1 MKQNTFMS
9 TLALVAIAFL
19 TACGSDELPADPSFD
34 QDIKT
39 ELVDKSQLPEWLAD
53 YVSYLEYVPE
63 GQELPTEKP
72 GIYRFEWNG
81 QTYYELYSP
90 SQTMMHDNLFSSNG
104 TPVRLVEDDYKS
116 LTDNAHD
123 WTIVYLLQPSHQPLQ
138 NHAYP
143 AEVHEYDSFFEKA
156 MSSPRFFKFDM
167 FKFKEYLYAINS
179 EEQFESEKA
188 SFAILYWPK
197 IDFSKYTLVIG
208 RVNALR
214 HTSLKRQEIMTG
226 SEGSI
231 LRLYYERNL
240 KMGEFFKED
249 TIEIR
254 PFWAFYPKI
263 QDKKLNLEVI
273 ANNRPYGNI
282 TKEVIISDPVF
293 GENWEPIRRKLP
305 FRISKEIFE
314 YYVHGKN
321 WVKKGIGE
329 ILPDGRVRD
338 LHGKI
343 IGGSLGG
350 FIFGDNQVIEYGY
363 SDAIPGNYQTEFQ
376 FDYDENTNK
385 LQIGDITYYLLSID
399 EDEMVLVLEYKTSTR
414 VIYRMMI
421 FNVSDKKMIQVCS
434 TTSESCMNSRTFW
447 N

>member
-1 MKQNTFMS
+1 MKQNTFKS
-9 TLALVAIAFL
+9 TLALVAIAIL

-53 YVSYLEYVPE
+53 YVSYLEYVPD
-63 GQELPTEKP
+63 GQELPTEKS

-167 FKFKEYLYAINS
+167 FKFKEYLYTINS

-240 KMGEFFKED
+240 KMGEFFEED

-254 PFWAFYPKI
+254 PFWALYPKI
-263 QDKKLNLEVI
+263 QDKKLNIEVI

-282 TKEVIISDPVF
+282 TKEVVISDPMF
-293 GENWEPIRRKLP
+293 GENWEPIGGKLP
-305 FRISKEIFE
+305 FLISKEIFE
-314 YYVHGKN
+314 YYVYGKH
-321 WVKKGIGE
+321 WVNTEVGE
-329 ILPDGRVRD
+329 ILPDGRVYERRMT
-338 LHGKI
+338 
-343 IGGSLGG
+343 GGSLGY
-350 FIFGDNQVIEYGY
+350 IFEDNHVIQYGY
-363 SDAIPGNYQTEFQ
+363 SDGLQENYQIEFQ

-385 LQIGDITYYLLSID
+385 LQIGDETYYLLSID
-399 EDEMVLVLEYKTSTR
+399 EDEMTLVFEHKTSKR
-414 VIYRMMI
+414 IIYWMMI
-421 FNVSDKKMIQVCS
+421 FNVSD
-434 TTSESCMNSRTFW
+434 
-447 N
+447 

>member
-1 MKQNTFMS
+1 MKQNTFKS

-63 GQELPTEKP
+63 GQELPTEKS

-143 AEVHEYDSFFEKA
+143 AEVHEYDSFFERA

-254 PFWAFYPKI
+254 PFWALYPKI
-263 QDKKLNLEVI
+263 QDKKLNIEVI

-282 TKEVIISDPVF
+282 TKEVVISDPMF
-293 GENWEPIRRKLP
+293 GENWEPIGGKLP
-305 FRISKEIFE
+305 FLISKEIFE
-314 YYVHGKN
+314 YYVYGKH
-321 WVKKGIGE
+321 WVNTEVGE
-329 ILPDGRVRD
+329 ILPDGRVYERRMT
-338 LHGKI
+338 
-343 IGGSLGG
+343 GGSLGY
-350 FIFGDNQVIEYGY
+350 IFEDNHVIQYGY
-363 SDAIPGNYQTEFQ
+363 SDGLQENYQIEFQ

-385 LQIGDITYYLLSID
+385 LQIGDETYYLLSID
-399 EDEMVLVLEYKTSTR
+399 EDEMTLVFEHKASKR
-414 VIYRMMI
+414 IIYWMMI
-421 FNVSDKKMIQVCS
+421 FNVSDKKKNQVCS

>member
-1 MKQNTFMS
+1 MKQDTFMII
-9 TLALVAIAFL
+9 LALVAIAFL
-19 TACGSDELPADPSFD
+19 TACGSNELPADPSFD

-39 ELVDKSQLPEWLAD
+39 ELVDKSQLPGWLAD

-63 GQELPTEKP
+63 GLELPTEKS

-143 AEVHEYDSFFEKA
+143 AEVHEYDSFFERA
-156 MSSPRFFKFDM
+156 MSSPRDFRFDKFKFN
-167 FKFKEYLYAINS
+167 EYLYTINS

-208 RVNALR
+208 RVRALW
-214 HTSLKRQEIMTG
+214 HAPLKRQEIMTG

-273 ANNRPYGNI
+273 ANNRPYGDI

-321 WVKKGIGE
+321 WVKTEIGE
-329 ILPDGRVRD
+329 ILPDGRVYERRMT
-338 LHGKI
+338 
-343 IGGSLGG
+343 GGSLGY
-350 FIFGDNQVIEYGY
+350 IFEDNHVIQYGY
-363 SDAIPGNYQTEFQ
+363 SDGLQENYQIEFQ

-385 LQIGDITYYLLSID
+385 LQIGDETYYLLSID
-399 EDEMVLVLEYKTSTR
+399 EDEMTLVFEHKTSKR
-414 VIYRMMI
+414 IIYWMMI
-421 FNVSDKKMIQVCS
+421 FNVSD
-434 TTSESCMNSRTFW
+434 
-447 N
+447 

>member
-1 MKQNTFMS
+1 MKHLKSYLPILTLS
-9 TLALVAIAFL
+9 ATLAL

-63 GQELPTEKP
+63 GQELPTEKS

-143 AEVHEYDSFFEKA
+143 AEVHEYDSFFERA

-179 EEQFESEKA
+179 EEQFESEKT

-240 KMGEFFKED
+240 KMGEFFEED

-254 PFWAFYPKI
+254 PFWALYPKI
-263 QDKKLNLEVI
+263 QDKKLNIEVI

-282 TKEVIISDPVF
+282 TKEVVISDPMF
-293 GENWEPIRRKLP
+293 GENWEPIGGKLP
-305 FRISKEIFE
+305 FLISKEIFE
-314 YYVHGKN
+314 YYVYGKH
-321 WVKKGIGE
+321 WVNTEVGE
-329 ILPDGRVRD
+329 ILPDGRVYERRMT
-338 LHGKI
+338 
-343 IGGSLGG
+343 GGSLGY
-350 FIFGDNQVIEYGY
+350 IFEDNHVIQYGY
-363 SDAIPGNYQTEFQ
+363 SDGLQENYQIEFQ

-385 LQIGDITYYLLSID
+385 LQIGDETYYLLSID
-399 EDEMVLVLEYKTSTR
+399 EDEMTLVFEHKTSKR
-414 VIYRMMI
+414 IIYWMMI
-421 FNVSDKKMIQVCS
+421 FNVSDKKKNHVSS

>member
-1 MKQNTFMS
+1 MKQNTFKS
-9 TLALVAIAFL
+9 TLALVAIAIL

-63 GQELPTEKP
+63 GQEIPTEKS

-143 AEVHEYDSFFEKA
+143 AEVHEYDSFFERA

-240 KMGEFFKED
+240 KMGEFFEED

-254 PFWAFYPKI
+254 PFWALYPKI
-263 QDKKLNLEVI
+263 QDKKLNIEVI

-282 TKEVIISDPVF
+282 TKEVVISDPMF
-293 GENWEPIRRKLP
+293 GENWEPIGGKLP
-305 FRISKEIFE
+305 FLISKEIFE
-314 YYVHGKN
+314 YYVYGKH
-321 WVKKGIGE
+321 WVNTEVGE
-329 ILPDGRVRD
+329 ILPDGRVYERRMT
-338 LHGKI
+338 
-343 IGGSLGG
+343 GGSLGY
-350 FIFGDNQVIEYGY
+350 IFEDNHVIQYGY
-363 SDAIPGNYQTEFQ
+363 SDGLQENYQIEFQ

-385 LQIGDITYYLLSID
+385 LQIGDETYYLLSID
-399 EDEMVLVLEYKTSTR
+399 EDEMTLVFEHKTSKR
-414 VIYRMMI
+414 IIYWMMI
-421 FNVSDKKMIQVCS
+421 FNVSDKKKNHVSS

>member
-9 TLALVAIAFL
+9 TLALVAIAIL

-63 GQELPTEKP
+63 GQELPTEKS

-143 AEVHEYDSFFEKA
+143 AEVHEYDSFFERA

-240 KMGEFFKED
+240 KMGEFFEED

-254 PFWAFYPKI
+254 PFWALYPKI
-263 QDKKLNLEVI
+263 QDKKLNIEVI

-282 TKEVIISDPVF
+282 TKEVVISDPMF
-293 GENWEPIRRKLP
+293 GENWEPIGGKLP
-305 FRISKEIFE
+305 FLISKEIFE
-314 YYVHGKN
+314 YYVYGKH
-321 WVKKGIGE
+321 WVNTEVGE
-329 ILPDGRVRD
+329 ILPDGRVYERRMT
-338 LHGKI
+338 
-343 IGGSLGG
+343 GGSLGY
-350 FIFGDNQVIEYGY
+350 IFEDNHVIQYGY
-363 SDAIPGNYQTEFQ
+363 SDGLQENYQIEFQ

-385 LQIGDITYYLLSID
+385 LQIGDETYYLLSID
-399 EDEMVLVLEYKTSTR
+399 EDEMTLVFEHKTSKR
-414 VIYRMMI
+414 IIYWMMI
-421 FNVSDKKMIQVCS
+421 FNVSDKKKIQVCS
-434 TTSESCMNSRTFW
+434 TTSESCINSRTFW

>member
-9 TLALVAIAFL
+9 TLALVAIAIL
-19 TACGSDELPADPSFD
+19 AACGSDELPADPSFD

-63 GQELPTEKP
+63 GQEIPTEKS

-240 KMGEFFKED
+240 KMGEFFEED

-254 PFWAFYPKI
+254 PFWALYPKI
-263 QDKKLNLEVI
+263 QDKKLNIEVI

-282 TKEVIISDPVF
+282 TKEVVISDPMF
-293 GENWEPIRRKLP
+293 GENWEPIGGKLP
-305 FRISKEIFE
+305 FLISKEIFE
-314 YYVHGKN
+314 YYVYGKH
-321 WVKKGIGE
+321 WVNTEVGE
-329 ILPDGRVRD
+329 ILPDGRVYERRMT
-338 LHGKI
+338 
-343 IGGSLGG
+343 GGSLGY
-350 FIFGDNQVIEYGY
+350 IFEDNHVIQYGY
-363 SDAIPGNYQTEFQ
+363 SDGLQENYQIEFQ

-385 LQIGDITYYLLSID
+385 LQIGDETYYLLSID
-399 EDEMVLVLEYKTSTR
+399 EDEMTLVFEHKTSKR
-414 VIYRMMI
+414 IIYWMMI

>member
-1 MKQNTFMS
+1 MKQNTFKS
-9 TLALVAIAFL
+9 TLALVAIAIL

-63 GQELPTEKP
+63 GQELPTEKS

-156 MSSPRFFKFDM
+156 MSSPRDFKFDM

-314 YYVHGKN
+314 YYVHGTSGADLH
-321 WVKKGIGE
+321 WYGQIPQGH
-329 ILPDGRVRD
+329 RD
-338 LHGKI
+338 LR
-343 IGGSLGG
+343 
-350 FIFGDNQVIEYGY
+350 
-363 SDAIPGNYQTEFQ
+363 
-376 FDYDENTNK
+376 EN
-385 LQIGDITYYLLSID
+385 LCQYP
-399 EDEMVLVLEYKTSTR
+399 
-414 VIYRMMI
+414 
-421 FNVSDKKMIQVCS
+421 
-434 TTSESCMNSRTFW
+434 
-447 N
+447 

>member
-1 MKQNTFMS
+1 MKQNTFKS
-9 TLALVAIAFL
+9 TLALVAIAIL

-63 GQELPTEKP
+63 GQELPTEKS

-167 FKFKEYLYAINS
+167 FKFKEYLYTINS

-240 KMGEFFKED
+240 KMGEFFEED

-254 PFWAFYPKI
+254 PFWALYPKI
-263 QDKKLNLEVI
+263 QDKKLNIEVI

-282 TKEVIISDPVF
+282 TKEVVISDPMF
-293 GENWEPIRRKLP
+293 GENWEPIGGKLP
-305 FRISKEIFE
+305 FLISKEIFE
-314 YYVHGKN
+314 YYVYGKH
-321 WVKKGIGE
+321 WVNTEVGE
-329 ILPDGRVRD
+329 ILPDGRVYERRMT
-338 LHGKI
+338 
-343 IGGSLGG
+343 GGSLGY
-350 FIFGDNQVIEYGY
+350 IFEDNHVIQYGY
-363 SDAIPGNYQTEFQ
+363 SDGLQENYQIEFQ

-385 LQIGDITYYLLSID
+385 LQIGDETYYLLSID
-399 EDEMVLVLEYKTSTR
+399 EDEMTLVFEHKTSKR
-414 VIYRMMI
+414 IIYWMMI
-421 FNVSDKKMIQVCS
+421 FNVSD
-434 TTSESCMNSRTFW
+434 
-447 N
+447 

>member
-9 TLALVAIAFL
+9 TLALVAIFAF
-19 TACGSDELPADPSFD
+19 TACSSDELPADPSFD

-63 GQELPTEKP
+63 GQELPTEKS

-167 FKFKEYLYAINS
+167 FKFKEYLYTINS

-240 KMGEFFKED
+240 KMGEFFEED

-254 PFWAFYPKI
+254 PFWALYPKI
-263 QDKKLNLEVI
+263 QDKKLNIEVI

-282 TKEVIISDPVF
+282 TKEVVISDPMF
-293 GENWEPIRRKLP
+293 GENWEPIGGKLP
-305 FRISKEIFE
+305 FLISKEIFE
-314 YYVHGKN
+314 YYVYGKH
-321 WVKKGIGE
+321 WVNTEVGE
-329 ILPDGRVRD
+329 ILPDGRVYERRMT
-338 LHGKI
+338 
-343 IGGSLGG
+343 GGSLGY
-350 FIFGDNQVIEYGY
+350 IFEDNHVIQYGY
-363 SDAIPGNYQTEFQ
+363 SDGLQENYQIEFQ

-385 LQIGDITYYLLSID
+385 LQIGDETYYLLSID
-399 EDEMVLVLEYKTSTR
+399 EDEMTLVFEHKTSKR
-414 VIYRMMI
+414 IIYWMMI
-421 FNVSDKKMIQVCS
+421 FNVSDKKKIQVCS
-434 TTSESCMNSRTFW
+434 TTSESCINSRTFW

>member
-1 MKQNTFMS
+1 MKQNTFKS
-9 TLALVAIAFL
+9 TLALVAIFAF

-63 GQELPTEKP
+63 GQELPTEKS

-143 AEVHEYDSFFEKA
+143 AEVHEYDSFFERA
-156 MSSPRFFKFDM
+156 MSSPRDFKFDM

-240 KMGEFFKED
+240 KMGEFFEED

-254 PFWAFYPKI
+254 PFWALYPKI
-263 QDKKLNLEVI
+263 QDKKLNIEVI

-282 TKEVIISDPVF
+282 TKEVVISDPMF
-293 GENWEPIRRKLP
+293 GENWEPIGGKLP
-305 FRISKEIFE
+305 FLISKEIFE
-314 YYVHGKN
+314 YYVYGKH
-321 WVKKGIGE
+321 WVNTEVGE
-329 ILPDGRVRD
+329 ILPDGRVYERRMT
-338 LHGKI
+338 
-343 IGGSLGG
+343 GGSLGY
-350 FIFGDNQVIEYGY
+350 IFEDNHVIQYGY
-363 SDAIPGNYQTEFQ
+363 SDGLQENYQIEFQ

-385 LQIGDITYYLLSID
+385 LQIGDETYYLLSID
-399 EDEMVLVLEYKTSTR
+399 EDEMTLVFEHKTSKR
-414 VIYRMMI
+414 IIYWMMI
-421 FNVSDKKMIQVCS
+421 FNVSD
-434 TTSESCMNSRTFW
+434 
-447 N
+447 

>member
-1 MKQNTFMS
+1 MKQNTFKS
-9 TLALVAIAFL
+9 TLALVAIFAF

-63 GQELPTEKP
+63 GQELPTEKS

-167 FKFKEYLYAINS
+167 FKFKEYLYTINS

-240 KMGEFFKED
+240 KMGEFFEED

-254 PFWAFYPKI
+254 PFWALYPKI
-263 QDKKLNLEVI
+263 QDKKLNIEVI

-282 TKEVIISDPVF
+282 TKEVVISDPMF
-293 GENWEPIRRKLP
+293 GENWEPIGGKLP
-305 FRISKEIFE
+305 FLISKEIFE
-314 YYVHGKN
+314 YYVYGKH
-321 WVKKGIGE
+321 WVNTEVGE
-329 ILPDGRVRD
+329 ILPDGRVYERRMT
-338 LHGKI
+338 
-343 IGGSLGG
+343 GGSLGY
-350 FIFGDNQVIEYGY
+350 IFEDNHVIQYGY
-363 SDAIPGNYQTEFQ
+363 SDGLQENYQIEFQ

-385 LQIGDITYYLLSID
+385 LQIGDETYYLLSID
-399 EDEMVLVLEYKTSTR
+399 EDEMTLVFEHKTSKR
-414 VIYRMMI
+414 IIYWMMI
-421 FNVSDKKMIQVCS
+421 FNVSD
-434 TTSESCMNSRTFW
+434 
-447 N
+447 

>member
-9 TLALVAIAFL
+9 TLALVAIFAL
-19 TACGSDELPADPSFD
+19 TACSSDELPADPSFD

-39 ELVDKSQLPEWLAD
+39 ELVDKSQLPEWVAD

-63 GQELPTEKP
+63 GQELPTEKS

-167 FKFKEYLYAINS
+167 FKFKEYLYTINS

-240 KMGEFFKED
+240 KMGEFFEED

-254 PFWAFYPKI
+254 PFWALYPKI
-263 QDKKLNLEVI
+263 QDKKLNI
-273 ANNRPYGNI
+273 
-282 TKEVIISDPVF
+282 
-293 GENWEPIRRKLP
+293 
-305 FRISKEIFE
+305 
-314 YYVHGKN
+314 
-321 WVKKGIGE
+321 
-329 ILPDGRVRD
+329 
-338 LHGKI
+338 
-343 IGGSLGG
+343 
-350 FIFGDNQVIEYGY
+350 
-363 SDAIPGNYQTEFQ
+363 
-376 FDYDENTNK
+376 
-385 LQIGDITYYLLSID
+385 
-399 EDEMVLVLEYKTSTR
+399 
-414 VIYRMMI
+414 
-421 FNVSDKKMIQVCS
+421 
-434 TTSESCMNSRTFW
+434 
-447 N
+447 

>member
-9 TLALVAIAFL
+9 TLALVAIAIL

-39 ELVDKSQLPEWLAD
+39 ELVEKSQLPGWLAD

-63 GQELPTEKP
+63 GQELPTEKS

-167 FKFKEYLYAINS
+167 FKFKEYLYTINS

-240 KMGEFFKED
+240 KMGEFFEED

-254 PFWAFYPKI
+254 PFWALYPKI
-263 QDKKLNLEVI
+263 QDKKLNIEVI

-282 TKEVIISDPVF
+282 TKEVVISDPMF
-293 GENWEPIRRKLP
+293 GENWEPIGGKLP
-305 FRISKEIFE
+305 FLISKEIFE
-314 YYVHGKN
+314 YYVYGKH
-321 WVKKGIGE
+321 WVNTEVGE
-329 ILPDGRVRD
+329 ILPDGRVYERRMT
-338 LHGKI
+338 
-343 IGGSLGG
+343 GGSLGY
-350 FIFGDNQVIEYGY
+350 IFEDNHVIQYGY
-363 SDAIPGNYQTEFQ
+363 SDGLQENYQTEFQ

-385 LQIGDITYYLLSID
+385 LQIGDETYYLLSID
-399 EDEMVLVLEYKTSTR
+399 EDEMTLVFEHKTSKR
-414 VIYRMMI
+414 IIYWMMI
-421 FNVSDKKMIQVCS
+421 FNVSD
-434 TTSESCMNSRTFW
+434 
-447 N
+447 

>member
-9 TLALVAIAFL
+9 ILALVAIAFL
-19 TACGSDELPADPSFD
+19 TACGSNELPADPSFD

-39 ELVDKSQLPEWLAD
+39 ELVDKSQLPGWLAD

-63 GQELPTEKP
+63 GLELPTEKS

-143 AEVHEYDSFFEKA
+143 AEVHEYDSFFERA
-156 MSSPRFFKFDM
+156 MSSPRDFRFDKFKFN
-167 FKFKEYLYAINS
+167 EYLYTINS

-208 RVNALR
+208 RVRALW
-214 HTSLKRQEIMTG
+214 HAPLKRQEIMTG

-273 ANNRPYGNI
+273 ANNRPYGDI

-321 WVKKGIGE
+321 WVKTEIGE
-329 ILPDGRVRD
+329 ILPDGRVYERRMT
-338 LHGKI
+338 
-343 IGGSLGG
+343 GGSLGY
-350 FIFGDNQVIEYGY
+350 IFEDNHVIQYGY
-363 SDAIPGNYQTEFQ
+363 SDGLQENYQIEFQ

-385 LQIGDITYYLLSID
+385 LQIGDETYYLLSID
-399 EDEMVLVLEYKTSTR
+399 EDEMTLVFEHKTSKR
-414 VIYRMMI
+414 IIYWMMI
-421 FNVSDKKMIQVCS
+421 FNVSD
-434 TTSESCMNSRTFW
+434 
-447 N
+447 

>member
-1 MKQNTFMS
+1 MKQNTFKS
-9 TLALVAIAFL
+9 TLALVAIFAF

-63 GQELPTEKP
+63 GQELPTEKS

-143 AEVHEYDSFFEKA
+143 AEVHEYDSFFERA

-240 KMGEFFKED
+240 KMGEFFEED

-254 PFWAFYPKI
+254 PFWALYPKI
-263 QDKKLNLEVI
+263 QDKKLNIEVI

-282 TKEVIISDPVF
+282 TKEVVISDPMF
-293 GENWEPIRRKLP
+293 GENWEPIGGKLP
-305 FRISKEIFE
+305 FLISKEIFE
-314 YYVHGKN
+314 YYVYGKH
-321 WVKKGIGE
+321 WVNTEVGE
-329 ILPDGRVRD
+329 ILPDGRVYERRMT
-338 LHGKI
+338 
-343 IGGSLGG
+343 GGSLGY
-350 FIFGDNQVIEYGY
+350 IFEDNHVIQYGY
-363 SDAIPGNYQTEFQ
+363 SDGLQENYQIEFQ

-385 LQIGDITYYLLSID
+385 LQIGDETYYLLSID
-399 EDEMVLVLEYKTSTR
+399 EDEMTLVFEHKTSKR
-414 VIYRMMI
+414 IIYWMMI
-421 FNVSDKKMIQVCS
+421 FNVSDKKKIQVCS
-434 TTSESCMNSRTFW
+434 TTSESCINSRTFW

>member
-1 MKQNTFMS
+1 MKHLKS
-9 TLALVAIAFL
+9 YLPILALSATLAL
-19 TACGSDELPADPSFD
+19 TACSSDELPADPSFD

-63 GQELPTEKP
+63 GQEIPTEKS

-143 AEVHEYDSFFEKA
+143 AEVHEYDSFFVKA
-156 MSSPRFFKFDM
+156 MSSPRDFKFDM

-240 KMGEFFKED
+240 KMGEFFEED

-254 PFWAFYPKI
+254 PFWALYPKI
-263 QDKKLNLEVI
+263 QDKKLNIEVI

-282 TKEVIISDPVF
+282 TKEVVISDPMF
-293 GENWEPIRRKLP
+293 GENWEPIGGKLP
-305 FRISKEIFE
+305 FLISKEIFE
-314 YYVHGKN
+314 YYVYGKH
-321 WVKKGIGE
+321 WVNTEVGE
-329 ILPDGRVRD
+329 ILPDGRVYERRMT
-338 LHGKI
+338 
-343 IGGSLGG
+343 GGSLGY
-350 FIFGDNQVIEYGY
+350 IFEDNHVIQYGY
-363 SDAIPGNYQTEFQ
+363 SDGLQENYQIEFQ

-385 LQIGDITYYLLSID
+385 LQIGDETYYLLSID
-399 EDEMVLVLEYKTSTR
+399 EDEMTLVFEHKTSKR
-414 VIYRMMI
+414 IIYWMMI

>member
-1 MKQNTFMS
+1 MKQNTFKS

-63 GQELPTEKP
+63 GQELPTEKS

-143 AEVHEYDSFFEKA
+143 AEVHEYDSFFERA
-156 MSSPRFFKFDM
+156 MSSPRDFKFDM

-240 KMGEFFKED
+240 KMGEFFEED

-254 PFWAFYPKI
+254 PFWALYPKI
-263 QDKKLNLEVI
+263 QDKKLNIEVI

-282 TKEVIISDPVF
+282 TKEVVISDPMF
-293 GENWEPIRRKLP
+293 GENWEPIGGKLP
-305 FRISKEIFE
+305 FLISKEIFE
-314 YYVHGKN
+314 YYVYGKH
-321 WVKKGIGE
+321 WVNTEVGE
-329 ILPDGRVRD
+329 ILPDGRVYERRMT
-338 LHGKI
+338 
-343 IGGSLGG
+343 GGSLGY
-350 FIFGDNQVIEYGY
+350 IFEDNHVIQYGY
-363 SDAIPGNYQTEFQ
+363 SDGLQENYQIEFQ

-385 LQIGDITYYLLSID
+385 LQIGDETYYLLSID
-399 EDEMVLVLEYKTSTR
+399 EDEMTLVFEHKTSKR
-414 VIYRMMI
+414 IIYWMMI
-421 FNVSDKKMIQVCS
+421 FNVSDKKKIQVCS

>member
-1 MKQNTFMS
+1 MKQNTFKS
-9 TLALVAIAFL
+9 TLALVAIAIL

-63 GQELPTEKP
+63 GQELPTEKS

-240 KMGEFFKED
+240 KMGEFFEED

-254 PFWAFYPKI
+254 PFWALYPKI
-263 QDKKLNLEVI
+263 QDKKLNIEVI

-282 TKEVIISDPVF
+282 TKEVVISDPMF
-293 GENWEPIRRKLP
+293 GENWEPIGGKLP
-305 FRISKEIFE
+305 FLISKEIFE
-314 YYVHGKN
+314 YYVYGKH
-321 WVKKGIGE
+321 WVNTEVGE
-329 ILPDGRVRD
+329 ILPDGRVYERRMT
-338 LHGKI
+338 
-343 IGGSLGG
+343 GGSLGY
-350 FIFGDNQVIEYGY
+350 IFEDNHVIQYGY
-363 SDAIPGNYQTEFQ
+363 SDGLQENYQIEFQ

-385 LQIGDITYYLLSID
+385 LQIGDETYYLLSID
-399 EDEMVLVLEYKTSTR
+399 EDEMTLVFEHKTSKR
-414 VIYRMMI
+414 IIYWMMI
-421 FNVSDKKMIQVCS
+421 FNVSDKKKNHVSS